1 MERENFYLLLDL
13 SIDPPE
19 TDSKNIEAAIAR
31 KQSEWSRLRNHPTKG
46 LQAQNFISMIPE
58 IRRVMKDPA
67 LREQEAEAA
76 KENLVKDKADKIT
89 DIDRHIDILIG
100 KGFISKEEIV
110 RLAQIH
116 GMEEKEVQ
124 DRIRIKKDEK
134 FSRVDQQLSLRMA
147 KGYVTE
153 EEINKLAKRHNLK
166 PEEVKSRVYIPMV
179 KNGNEKAPLA
189 PRQMDRSIEKAIKE
203 NLKIIDKASL
213 YDFLE
218 LHESTD
224 LETLQAAAVEK
235 KKQLVNAGKKDARV
249 TAGNILAG
257 HCVTIFK
264 NEETRISYD
273 ISLAKSKLAEL
284 DSGIDISG
292 FNGKIRREYYDILV
306 RKAMDFGMEKQ
317 EAEQYI
323 RDYCKRKNWTIEQ
336 AKGEKRRLFLF
347 GSILAVLLIAASSL
361 GYLYFNYRQEHRIQ
375 KEYADLAARV
385 ASTEDPQQGID
396 ILNQYIMTYEE
407 EKDYADLVEDAR
419 RLRENRVSIIAG
431 EKYGEME
438 KRVSSS
444 VEDNDFETAKSYI
457 DDYLKTNPPGQFA
470 AKARKEQAEIESM
483 AENAA
488 FEKLSATVIQA
499 AADEKISKITDY
511 IEKYPRG
518 KKTEEVRGMLADMSS
533 EYYIF
538 VKNALENLEEKKDWQ
553 ESIKLA
559 QSYIDL
565 YDNSHADNLKPE
577 LERYQQNL
585 RFERIFQSL
594 RQQAQNLG
602 QDHTQALQV
611 YTNYLQAYPDSPIN
625 ARIDEE
631 IVKLRERIRQKE
643 VQKAQDQLTEMI
655 RDSGGRF
662 VEKGDGVAAD
672 TETGLMWMLLD
683 SDITGFQ
690 NCMIFDAAAR
700 YVENLST
707 GGYSDWRLPKMS
719 ELAGIYKKTP
729 AFPVM
734 KEKWFWSADSYSG
747 YSEGWYRI
755 VDTITVFPDG
765 TTAESSRDSREC
777 GVVKAVRNQ

>member
-13 SIDPPE
+13 SIDPPD
-19 TDSKNIEAAIAR
+19 TDPKNIEAAIAR

-58 IRRVMKDPA
+58 IRRVMNDPA
-67 LREQEAEAA
+67 LREQEADAA
-76 KENLVKDKADKIT
+76 RENLIKGKADKIT
-89 DIDRHIDILIG
+89 DIDRHLDILIG

-116 GMEEKEVQ
+116 GMEEKEIQ
-124 DRIRIKKDEK
+124 NRIRIKKDEK

-179 KNGNEKAPLA
+179 KNGKEKAALA

-203 NLKIIDKASL
+203 NLKIIDKTSL

-284 DSGIDISG
+284 DSDIDISG

-306 RKAMDFGMEKQ
+306 RKATDFGMETH

-336 AKGEKRRLFLF
+336 AKGEKRRLFFF

-361 GYLYFNYRQEHRIQ
+361 GYLYFNYRQEQRIQ
-375 KEYADLAARV
+375 QEYTALAARV

-396 ILNQYIMTYEE
+396 LLNQYIRAHEGK
-407 EKDYADLVEDAR
+407 KDYADLVEDAR
-419 RLRENRVSIIAG
+419 RLRENRVSTIAG

-438 KRVSSS
+438 KRVSSFVQDS
-444 VEDNDFETAKSYI
+444 DFETAKLHI
-457 DDYLKTNPPGQFA
+457 DDYLKTNPPDQFA
-470 AKARKEQAEIESM
+470 AKARKEQAEIETL

-499 AADEKISKITDY
+499 AADAKIKAITDY

-518 KKTEEVRGMLADMSS
+518 KKIEEVRGMLTDMSG

-538 VKNALENLEEKKDWQ
+538 VKNTLENMEEKKDWQ
-553 ESIKLA
+553 GSIQLA

-577 LERYQQNL
+577 LERYRQNL

-602 QDHTQALQV
+602 QDLTQALQV
-611 YTNYLQAYPDSPIN
+611 YTNYLQAYPDSPIK

-631 IVKLRERIRQKE
+631 IVKLRAAIRQKE
-643 VQKAQDQLTEMI
+643 IQTAQDQLTDML
-655 RDSGGRF
+655 RASGGRF
-662 VEKGDGVAAD
+662 VKKDDGVAAD

-690 NCMIFDAAAR
+690 NCMTFDAAAT

-707 GGYSDWRLPKMS
+707 GGYSDWRLPKMG

-729 AFPVM
+729 AFPVL

-765 TTAESSRDSREC
+765 TTAESRRDSREC